1 MSKSTPSFDELFQE
15 DVSFEVGEV
24 TPTQSKEPEFEEEGS
39 LSNEENIA
47 GNANTQQEQVIE
59 PEDEDTTIPSSQ
71 QTEGKTSGSFALAF
85 AEFQRDEGI
94 ISDFDAEALAKAEE
108 EEGEVGALR
117 YLLNRQAEAI
127 RAEAQSI
134 YAEDKEEI
142 TEYFRLKD
150 LGVDTETAKELA
162 YGKKRWE
169 QASDDDLELD
179 IDFRRE
185 VLVEHF
191 KATTKFGEARI
202 ERMVDALFNSGEDL
216 EEASHALKDLKRINE
231 EKRVQAEQA
240 VKAQEKAYKEG
251 IKSARE
257 DFKNSVMETEEYIK
271 GLKVT
276 TRQKNQI
283 INMVLEPAG
292 KDGQGNPINGI
303 WAERAKDPKKF
314 DALLAY
320 HLING
325 TFYGDMK
332 SIKSKIKTDVTSE
345 FEERLRSRGDTITGR
360 TKKSPKVDTSVI
372 DQFLNS

>member
-24 TPTQSKEPEFEEEGS
+24 TPTQSKEPEFKEEGS

-94 ISDFDAEALAKAEE
+94 IPDFDAEALAKAEE

-179 IDFRRE
+179 SDFRRE

-191 KATTKFGEARI
+191 KATTKFEEARI

-292 KDGQGNPINGI
+292 KDSQGNPINGI

>member
-71 QTEGKTSGSFALAF
+71 QTEDKTSGSFALAF

>member
-1 MSKSTPSFDELFQE
+1 MLFR
-15 DVSFEVGEV
+15 S
-24 TPTQSKEPEFEEEGS
+24 
-39 LSNEENIA
+39 
-47 GNANTQQEQVIE
+47 
-59 PEDEDTTIPSSQ
+59 
-71 QTEGKTSGSFALAF
+71 
-85 AEFQRDEGI
+85 
-94 ISDFDAEALAKAEE
+94 
-108 EEGEVGALR
+108 
-117 YLLNRQAEAI
+117 
-127 RAEAQSI
+127 
-134 YAEDKEEI
+134 
-142 TEYFRLKD
+142 
-150 LGVDTETAKELA
+150 
-162 YGKKRWE
+162 
-169 QASDDDLELD
+169 DLELD

-251 IKSARE
+251 IKSAQE

>member
-251 IKSARE
+251 IKSAQE